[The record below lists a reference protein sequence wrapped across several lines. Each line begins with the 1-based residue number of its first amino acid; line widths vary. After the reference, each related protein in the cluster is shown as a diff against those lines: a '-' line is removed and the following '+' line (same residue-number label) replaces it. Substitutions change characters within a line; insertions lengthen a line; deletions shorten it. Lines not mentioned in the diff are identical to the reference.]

1 MIVLM
6 KTRTAV
12 NLPPKPT
19 DAVESAPGFSRRR
32 LGGCDMPCNCVYC
45 PVCGGSGSV
54 WFSFGGKFLGN
65 RRSDDLDTIESC
77 EFCDNGVVEFC
88 GECLDAMSEDEY

>member
-1 MIVLM
+1 M
-6 KTRTAV
+6 
-12 NLPPKPT
+12 
-19 DAVESAPGFSRRR
+19 
-32 LGGCDMPCNCVYC
+32 
-45 PVCGGSGSV
+45 